1 MIAITVYTKPGC
13 FGCGK
18 TIEKFQAAAVE
29 LQIVDLAETPAA
41 LEYITEELG
50 YSQAPVVVVDDD
62 THWSGLNPVNIQR
75 VIDAGK
81 LPSIFCLVPLAL
93 LVLGGLD

>member
-1 MIAITVYTKPGC
+1 MTAITVYTKPGC

-18 TIEKFQAAAVE
+18 TIQKFQAAAVD
-29 LQIVDLAETPAA
+29 LQIVDLTETPAA

-62 THWSGLNPVNIQR
+62 NHWSGLNPVNIQH
-75 VIDAGK
+75 VIDARK
-81 LPSIFCLVPLAL
+81 NA
-93 LVLGGLD
+93 